1 MSREPLPM
9 RFYWALVKL
18 AHRKAYKRHRQ
29 DLALQ
34 ALAEFGARAE
44 EFPFALPDGSVSF
57 KHSGNAGDLI
67 YALPAI
73 RHLARGRHVS
83 LEVGLDVPISN
94 KHLVHPLGKV
104 MFNQA
109 MYDRMAPLLQRQDY
123 IQELR
128 VHEGGP
134 VDVDLDVIRRA
145 PLPHDRLGIS
155 RWYSYF
161 LGIAPDLSQPWL
173 TVEPD
178 PATKATVLLARSQRY
193 RNEKLDF
200 RFLADLPDL
209 AFVGLRE
216 EYDDLRRQL
225 PGLTWLQVDD
235 FHQLARLIA
244 GCKLFIGNQSLP
256 FALAEGLKVPRI
268 LELYPLSPN
277 VVPTGGVAFDILFQR
292 QFEHVVRTLC

>member
-1 MSREPLPM
+1 M

-18 AHRKAYKRHRQ
+18 AHRKTYKRHREE
-29 DLALQ
+29 LALQ
-34 ALAEFGARAE
+34 SLAEFGTRAE
-44 EFPFALPDGSVSF
+44 EFRFAFPDGPISF

-83 LEVGLDVPISN
+83 LEVGLDAPISN

-123 IQELR
+123 IQDLR
-128 VHEGGP
+128 VHQGGP

-155 RWYSYF
+155 RWYGYF

-173 TVEPD
+173 AVEPD
-178 PATKATVLLARSQRY
+178 PATRTTVLLARSQRY

-235 FHQLARLIA
+235 FLQLARLIA

-277 VVPTGGVAFDILFQR
+277 VVPTGGIAFDVLFQR

>member
-9 RFYWALVKL
+9 RFYWSLVKL
-18 AHRKAYKRHRQ
+18 AHRKTYKRHREE
-29 DLALQ
+29 LALQ
-34 ALAEFGARAE
+34 FLAEFGDRAE
-44 EFPFALPDGSVSF
+44 EFRFSFPEGPISF

-73 RHLARGRHVS
+73 RHLAQGHGAL
-83 LEVGLDVPISN
+83 LEVGLDAPISN

-104 MFNQA
+104 MFNRA
-109 MYDRMAPLLQRQDY
+109 MYDRMLPLLRQ
-123 IQELR
+123 QECLQDVQ
-128 VHEGGP
+128 VHQGGP

-161 LGIAPDLSQPWL
+161 LGIAPDLAQPWL
-173 TVEPD
+173 KVEPD
-178 PATKATVLLARSQRY
+178 PATRTTVLLARSQRY
-193 RNEKLDF
+193 RNGKLDF

-216 EYDDLRRQL
+216 EYEDMRQQL
-225 PGLTWLQVDD
+225 PRLAWLQVDD

-256 FALAEGLKVPRI
+256 FALAEGLKAPRI

-277 VVPTGGVAFDILFQR
+277 VVPTGGIAFDILFQR
-292 QFEHVVRTLC
+292 QFEQVVRTLC